1 MKWKIRYFNRLKKK
15 WNDNEPMMPNHM
27 KFYLSCSK
35 NLYILN
41 ETQTDYIQAIHF
53 SKPKSQ
59 LSDIFL
65 SFIDKNDHRS

>member
-1 MKWKIRYFNRLKKK
+1 
-15 WNDNEPMMPNHM
+15 MMPNHM

-41 ETQTDYIQAIHF
+41 KTQTDYIQAIHF